1 MAWEHLTV
9 ERNDHHAVVTLDRP
23 KANYLSVELVREVR
37 RAVVELDADPATRCI
52 VVTGAGKRFFS
63 AGADIPELQA
73 TLSDGCTNGEL
84 LSEGLRMVDTV
95 ENSRTPVVGVVNGTA
110 VGGGCELL
118 LACHF
123 RIASET
129 ARFGQPEINLGIVPG
144 WGGCHRLPRLI
155 GESRALDW
163 LVTGRLVTA
172 QEALEAG
179 FVCKT
184 APPDQLMEAAREFAS
199 FLANRPPVALRAI
212 LRCVREGGLYPERG
226 ATLEAEGF
234 AEVAATR
241 DATEGVAAFLEKRQ
255 PNFIGE

>member
-1 MAWEHLTV
+1 MAWDHLTV
-9 ERNDHHAVVTLDRP
+9 EPVDNYAVVTLNRP
-23 KANYLSVELVREVR
+23 KANAMSTDLVREIR
-37 RAVVELDADPATRCI
+37 RAVQDLDADPAVRCI
-52 VVTGAGKRFFS
+52 LITGTGNRFFS

-73 TLSDGCTNGEL
+73 TLPDAFAEGGL
-84 LSEGLRMVDTV
+84 LPEGLRMVEAV
-95 ENSRTPVVGVVNGTA
+95 EHSRTPVVGVANGTA

-129 ARFGQPEINLGIVPG
+129 ARFGQPEINLGIIPG

-172 QEALEAG
+172 EEAFQAG
-179 FVCKT
+179 FLCKT
-184 APPDQLMEAAREFAS
+184 APPDQLMQEAGEFAS
-199 FLANRPPVALRAI
+199 FLASRPPVALQAI
-212 LRCVREGGLYPERG
+212 LRCVRERGLHPERG

-234 AEVAATR
+234 AEAASTK
-241 DATEGVAAFLEKRQ
+241 DATEGVAAYIEKRK